1 MGAPNGKITKISN
14 TPMMIPS
21 DSDNRQR
28 RSFVGSASE
37 ERKLQDGN
45 STSSLD
51 TASTTSTAASHGHCN
66 QQHPQHQQQQSR
78 EYYVLRL
85 VETFQQAL
93 ASLSGKFIS
102 CQVLEKVE
110 VMSNFVYECMS
121 NPARN
126 YHRVH
131 HIFDVIEGNVCRSE
145 GDDDEQPVLDEIA
158 VLAAIFHDCIYSQ
171 VDGGLSPAQ
180 CEKLHGAV
188 VPQMDGSFTIS
199 ASASDKGDDPLLQI
213 VFAIFGFRED
223 LVLSPTNCQN
233 ELLSA
238 VIAVRELETL
248 LSMEQLVG
256 IAVAIEATIPFRAPV
271 DGQSALE
278 LLFDRLCA
286 TASDYTLNM
295 NEDDCVLAVQRAAL
309 LADEDVGNFAST
321 DHAWFLDHT
330 WSLLP
335 ESNEALREHD
345 LYSVNHFMV
354 ALSKLHGFFKFL
366 QPSMIFQEFRG
377 VPSMTECLT
386 RHAARNLH
394 LGGKYISAK
403 LLTMSVIAAFAEL
416 TGGADVPMS
425 LLMGDLATR
434 KRLGGSLGIK
444 SAPLGQS
451 IDSCC
456 ESSENNCSHGNDCCP
471 DVYDL
476 LVNGRTQETSFD
488 IRRSPIA
495 ANLYSHVGDDGLER
509 LMNYLQPDPMTREM
523 ATELL
528 AELPRAAVKVVG
540 ESLAKLAVSRNDK
553 IMAIL

>member
-1 MGAPNGKITKISN
+1 
-14 TPMMIPS
+14 MIPS
-21 DSDNRQR
+21 SDFDNRQL
-28 RSFVGSASE
+28 RSLVGSASE
-37 ERKLQDGN
+37 ERKLQEGN

-51 TASTTSTAASHGHCN
+51 TASTTSTAASHGHC
-66 QQHPQHQQQQSR
+66 HQHQQPHHHHQESR
-78 EYYVLRL
+78 EYYILRL
-85 VETFQQAL
+85 VDTFQHAL
-93 ASLSGKFIS
+93 ASLSGELIS

-121 NPARN
+121 NPSRN
-126 YHRVH
+126 YHYVH
-131 HIFDVIEGNVCRSE
+131 HIFDVIEGNVCRAE
-145 GDDDEQPVLDEIA
+145 GDDEEQPVLDDIA

-180 CEKLHGAV
+180 CEKLQGAV
-188 VPQMDGSFTIS
+188 VPQMDGSFTIA
-199 ASASDKGDDPLLQI
+199 ASASDKSDDPLLQI
-213 VFAIFGFRED
+213 VFAIFGLHED

-271 DGQSALE
+271 NGQSALDR
-278 LLFDRLCA
+278 LFDRLCA
-286 TASDYTLNM
+286 TVDDFTLNM

-335 ESNEALREHD
+335 ESNEALRDYD
-345 LYSVNHFMV
+345 LYSVNHFVV
-354 ALSKLHGFFKFL
+354 ALSKLHGFFNFL
-366 QPSMIFQEFRG
+366 QPDMIFQEFRG

-394 LGGKYISAK
+394 IGRNYISAK

-416 TGGADVPMS
+416 SGGADAPMS
-425 LLMGDLATR
+425 LFMGDLATR
-434 KRLGGSLGIK
+434 KRRVGSLEMK
-444 SAPLGQS
+444 SALPVRS

-456 ESSENNCSHGNDCCP
+456 ESSEINCSHGNDCCP
-471 DVYDL
+471 DVYEL

-488 IRRSPIA
+488 IRQSPIA
-495 ANLYSHVGDDGLER
+495 ANFYAHVGDEGLER
-509 LMNYLQPDPMTREM
+509 LMNDIQPHPMTREM
-523 ATELL
+523 ATKLL
-528 AELPRAAVKVVG
+528 AAFPRAAVKVVG
-540 ESLAKLAVSRNDK
+540 ESMATLAVSRKDK
-553 IMAIL
+553 IMAVLQSLPTGKQEEG